1 MDMIV
6 KSLKEIPMLLL
17 SKANSSLNHYISMVL
32 TQTLLGLLN
41 NIVSLWNIE
50 HDIFK
55 TIR

>member
-17 SKANSSLNHYISMVL
+17 SKANSSLNHFISMVL
-32 TQTLLGLLN
+32 TQTLLGLFN
-41 NIVSLWNIE
+41 NIISLWNIE